1 MNNIIEYKGYI
12 GSVEFSA
19 EDELFYGKVQGIK
32 SLISY
37 EGNNAKDLI
46 SDFKNA
52 IDSYLELC
60 NQEKVEPEVAYKGS
74 FNVRLSPELHK
85 KAVIYAINHQTSL
98 NKVIEDSVKEHLS
111 FI

>member
-12 GSVEFSA
+12 GSVEFSP

-37 EGNNAKDLI
+37 EGSNAKDLI

-60 NQEKVEPEVAYKGS
+60 DQEKIKPEVAYKGS